1 MLKINYH
8 GKELELKKATYAE
21 DDSFYIGLYD
31 VEGESYIN
39 VTVNLCNP
47 FLGGNIQFF
56 NENAAYAKELKA
68 ALIQIG
74 VLREDS
80 CAYAQKSGFV
90 TYKAYEF
97 HKLEE
102 MNDL

>member
-21 DDSFYIGLYD
+21 DDGLYIGLYD
-31 VEGESYIN
+31 AEGEAYIN

-47 FLGGNIQFF
+47 FLGKDVQFF
-56 NENAAYAKELKA
+56 NENAAYAKELKE

-74 VLREDS
+74 VLYENS
-80 CAYAQKSGFV
+80 CEYVQKSGFV